1 LLQSVEAIK
10 IAYAQALIVDTKAL
24 VAAQESND
32 VAKAQE
38 ILQQAYRTDVRPI
51 VAEAR
56 LRAKGALQP
65 MQLFRELK
73 VRENLIKERGQK
85 TVATGL

>member
-1 LLQSVEAIK
+1 M
-10 IAYAQALIVDTKAL
+10 IAYTQALLVDTKAL
-24 VAAQESND
+24 QDAQEAND

-56 LRAKGALQP
+56 LQNEAALAP
-65 MQLFRELK
+65 LQLFREQK
-73 VRENLIKERGQK
+73 IREQLIKARGEK

>member
-1 LLQSVEAIK
+1 MHRKTMI
-10 IAYAQALIVDTKAL
+10 
-24 VAAQESND
+24 

-56 LRAKGALQP
+56 LQSGAAIAPLK
-65 MQLFRELK
+65 MFRENK
-73 VRENLIKERGQK
+73 IREQLIKARGEK